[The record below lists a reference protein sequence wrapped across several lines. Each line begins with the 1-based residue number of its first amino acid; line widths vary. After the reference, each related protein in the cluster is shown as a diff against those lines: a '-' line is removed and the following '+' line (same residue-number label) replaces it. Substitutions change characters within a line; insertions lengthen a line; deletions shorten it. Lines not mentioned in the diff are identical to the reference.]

1 MMKLI
6 RRILGKEEPGD
17 PLPGTPYRVAGTA
30 LIISGLAVISP
41 GIRDALL
48 AYANNTYNLG
58 LSLDA
63 PWWIGLIL
71 ISIGLLLFVLGFVTD
86 RSGTSKGQFV
96 AIRHQSFQPL
106 AANLPKEAMPRR
118 MQRRKIQVYDC
129 DISSFMNS
137 DPVDP
142 AGAVRLQE
150 KLAQNI
156 AAVRKSDHDA
166 AFGYYGIVHIPFQ
179 FLAGCSIST
188 YPEVALFE
196 LNRNDNKWSELKSGK
211 GSDLKPK
218 LIRVVDPANPVAAVI
233 RIEISYPISAA
244 EPAKII
250 AGPYREYVLR
260 IENPGIDKVTHYDQT
275 HAIGKLFRQF
285 LDEVHNDMA
294 SDTIIHAFYAG
305 PVNLGFILGR
315 QISRTIHNRVFVYN
329 YTSKSNPA
337 YAWGVDVTRDS
348 PSHQMVIKTQLVQP

>member
-30 LIISGLAVISP
+30 LIIGGLAVISP

-71 ISIGLLLFVLGFVTD
+71 ISVGLLLFVLGFVTD
-86 RSGTSKGQFV
+86 RAGTSKGQFV
-96 AIRHQSFQPL
+96 AIRHQFQPL

-211 GSDLKPK
+211 GSDLKPT
-218 LIRVVDPANPVAAVI
+218 LTRVADPANPVAAVI
-233 RIEISYPISAA
+233 RIEISYPISSA

-260 IENPGIDKVTHYDQT
+260 IENPGIDKVTHYDQI
-275 HAIGKLFRQF
+275 HEIGKLFRQF
-285 LDEVHNDMA
+285 LDEVHNDMGN
-294 SDTIIHAFYAG
+294 DIIVHAFYAG
-305 PVNLGFILGR
+305 PVSLGFSLGR
-315 QISRTIHNRVFVYN
+315 QITTEFLFTITHPDQ
-329 YTSKSNPA
+329 TLHML
-337 YAWGVDVTRDS
+337 GVS
-348 PSHQMVIKTQLVQP
+348 M